1 MIEERERERERE
13 REGGSGGSGDG
24 ESFLERE
31 GDDNRADGRRRF
43 NTKVSSP
50 YNRSISL
57 LRAC

>member
-31 GDDNRADGRRRF
+31 CDNRADGRRRF